1 MTPDEKKQKAA
12 ELKNRLNDTFAQLG
26 TLTADV
32 AVKTA
37 KLKQDMKSLKASLEE
52 ELAQRAK

>member
-1 MTPDEKKQKAA
+1 MTPEEKKQKAA
-12 ELKNRLNDTFAQLG
+12 ELKNRLNDTFARLD

-37 KLKQDMKSLKASLEE
+37 KLKQDMKSLKASLEA
-52 ELAQRAK
+52 ELAHQAK

>member
-1 MTPDEKKQKAA
+1 MTSDEKKRKAA
-12 ELKNRLNDTFAQLG
+12 ELKEQLNATFAQLDV
-26 TLTADV
+26 LTADA

-37 KLKQDMKSLKASLEE
+37 KLKQDMKQLKAKLEA